1 MDFDVDAYRERIRKA
16 TDSILGSISKVPDIA
31 IVLGSGL
38 GPLADSVVDPKF
50 ISYEAIPGFPR
61 VTVVGH
67 QGRLVFGTLRGRD
80 VVVMQGRF
88 HHYEGHDIH
97 DVVFPIRVFQALGI
111 RTLILTNAAGGLGPT
126 MRPGS
131 LMLIE
136 DHVGLFGESPLRGA
150 NLDEYG
156 PRFCDM
162 SRVYDA
168 DMLETAAICGK
179 ELGLDLHR
187 GVYCFCRGPQFE
199 TPAEIRML
207 RGLGVSAVGMSTVP
221 EATVASHGGMKVLAL
236 SCITNLA
243 AGLSTSRLN
252 HEEVLQ
258 VGRESAAGLIRL
270 LENTVERLGR
280 T

>member
-1 MDFDVDAYRERIRKA
+1 MDFDVDAYRERIGKA
-16 TDSILGSISKVPDIA
+16 SSTILGAISRIPDIA

-38 GPLADSVVDPKF
+38 GPLADSVEDPTYLP
-50 ISYEAIPGFPR
+50 YEEIPGFPR

-97 DVVFPIRVFQALGI
+97 DVVFPIRVFQTLGI
-111 RTLILTNAAGGLGPT
+111 RTLILTNAAGGLGAT

-136 DHVGLFGESPLRGA
+136 DHIGMFGESPLRGA
-150 NLDEYG
+150 NLDEFG

-162 SRVYDA
+162 SRVYDEE
-168 DMLETAAICGK
+168 LIETAANCGK

-207 RGLGVSAVGMSTVP
+207 RSLGVSAVGMSTVP

-243 AGLSTSRLN
+243 SGLSKSPLN

-280 T
+280 N

>member
-1 MDFDVDAYRERIRKA
+1 MDFDVEAYRERIRKA
-16 TDSILGSISKVPDIA
+16 NDSILGAISKVPDIA

-38 GPLADSVVDPKF
+38 GPLADSVVDPKY

-97 DVVFPIRVFQALGI
+97 DVVFPIRVFQALGVK
-111 RTLILTNAAGGLGPT
+111 TLILTNAAGGLGPS

-131 LMLIE
+131 LMLID

-168 DMLETAAICGK
+168 EMLEIAAVCGK

-199 TPAEIRML
+199 TPAEIRLL
-207 RGLGVSAVGMSTVP
+207 RSLGVSAVGMSTVP

-243 AGLSTSRLN
+243 AGLSTAPLN

-280 T
+280 K

>member
-38 GPLADSVVDPKF
+38 GPLADSVMDPKY

-162 SRVYDA
+162 SRVYDS

>member
-38 GPLADSVVDPKF
+38 GPLADSVMDPKY

-162 SRVYDA
+162 SRVYDS

-221 EATVASHGGMKVLAL
+221 EATVASHCGMKVLAL